1 VNRSFRMY
9 GLVATV
15 LLFLVGTINADTL
28 ILRDGRRIQ
37 GQLISVINGV
47 VDFQEAGFGGR
58 RGTVSRDDVVG
69 IEFGSV
75 ERQEQP
81 QASGQP
87 ARPRGLREKS
97 VMVVANAAWSDTGI
111 DVTAG
116 QTIYLE
122 ASGEI
127 TWGPHRTAGP
137 GGEQNSQYNAARPMP
152 NRPGAALIGRVG
164 NSSDFFFVGDDR
176 GPMRIRGAGRLFLGI
191 NDDNLSDN
199 RGYFRVVVYY

>member
-1 VNRSFRMY
+1 MNRPLLAIIGMLF
-9 GLVATV
+9 VASA
-15 LLFLVGTINADTL
+15 INADTL
-28 ILRDGRRIQ
+28 ILKDGRRIP
-37 GQLISVINGV
+37 GQLISVVNGV
-47 VDFQEAGFGGR
+47 VDFQEAGSGR
-58 RGTVSRDDVVG
+58 RGTISREDVVG
-69 IEFGSV
+69 IEFGRV
-75 ERQEQP
+75 EEQP
-81 QASGQP
+81 QASQPP

-111 DVTAG
+111 DVNSG

-122 ASGEI
+122 ATGEI
-127 TWGPHRTAGP
+127 TWGPHRTAHP
-137 GGEQNSQYNAARPMP
+137 GGEENSPYNAARPMP

-164 NSSDFFFVGDDR
+164 NSSDFFFIGDDR